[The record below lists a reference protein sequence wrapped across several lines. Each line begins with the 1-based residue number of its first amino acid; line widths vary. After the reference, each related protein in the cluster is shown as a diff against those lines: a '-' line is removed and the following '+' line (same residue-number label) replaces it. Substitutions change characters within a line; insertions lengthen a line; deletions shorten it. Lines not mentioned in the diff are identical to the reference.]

1 MSIHDQFITAKEAAD
16 LLSYTVAHIRGL
28 ANRGKI
34 PAYKRGRAW
43 LFKKSEVQNIL
54 IPNIAEETKDG
65 LNI

>member
-54 IPNIAEETKDG
+54 IPNTTEETKDG